1 MSRRKEDIDAA
12 TARIEEFFDGV
23 DILINNAG
31 TGTSET
37 IMDAPDEK
45 WNHFWDLHVMAAIR
59 LSRAMVPGHAE
70 AGRRRH
76 P

>member
-1 MSRRKEDIDAA
+1 MKRIDE
-12 TARIEEFFDGV
+12 TFDGL

-45 WNHFWDLHVMAAIR
+45 WKHFWDLHVMAAVR
-59 LSRAMVPGHAE
+59 LSRAWCRSCASE
-70 AGRRRH
+70 AAGSS
-76 P
+76 